1 MHELADALAGALAG
15 AGTVLPLDAHD
26 PQAGSV
32 RAAMRPGEPVEDAT
46 TAIVPTSGSTG
57 PAKGVLLSAH
67 ALTSSARATHARL
80 GGPGR
85 WLLATPAHYIGGI
98 QVLVRSLLAGTRPAV
113 LDLSAGFR
121 PDEFAAAARP
131 VLRGTGPRYTS
142 LVPTQLTRILDAGG
156 PALEAARAF
165 DAIVVGGAAT
175 PAPLRRR
182 AADAGLTV
190 VSAYGMSETASG
202 CVYDGTPLE
211 GVGVHLE
218 PYGDGAGEGGDGDTS
233 SDAACDTGGVPGR
246 IALSGDVLAHG
257 YRADPTATSAAFSGG
272 RFHTSDLG
280 RFRADGRLDVLGRAD
295 DVVNTGGVKVPPAL
309 VERAL
314 LDHPGVDQA
323 CAVGIPDAEWGEI
336 VVAAIVPTDPA
347 GPPASEALAELARA
361 AGGRTA
367 VPKRIHVLDS
377 FPELGPGKVD
387 RSALRS
393 TLTRPAGTGRERRA

>member
-1 MHELADALAGALAG
+1 MADALAGALAG

-26 PQAGSV
+26 PRAGSV

-46 TAIVPTSGSTG
+46 AVIVPTSGSTG

-80 GGPGR
+80 GGPGQ
-85 WLLATPAHYIGGI
+85 WLLATPAHYIGGL

-121 PDEFAAAARP
+121 PDEFAATARP

-156 PALEAARAF
+156 AAREAARAF

-190 VSAYGMSETASG
+190 VSAYGMSETAGG
-202 CVYDGTPLE
+202 CVYDGTPLD

-218 PYGDGAGEGGDGDTS
+218 PGGDGAGEGSDGDTG
-233 SDAACDTGGVPGR
+233 AIARGTGGVPGR

-257 YRADPTATSAAFSGG
+257 YRADPTATSDAFSGG
-272 RFHTSDLG
+272 RFRTSDLG

-295 DVVNTGGVKVPPAL
+295 DVINTGGVKVPPVL

-347 GPPASEALAELARA
+347 EPPASDALAELARA
-361 AGGRTA
+361 AAGRAA
-367 VPKRIHVLDS
+367 VPKRTHVLDS
-377 FPELGPGKVD
+377 FPVLGPGKVD
-387 RSALRS
+387 RAALRD
-393 TLTRPAGTGRERRA
+393 TLMRPAGSDRQRRA